1 MKTCVYTYLIG
12 SYDGLLAQPV
22 AAASTADFLCFT
34 DDPSL
39 RSDDWEVVLIEP
51 RFPTD
56 TVRSARALKIL
67 GHERLRDYD
76 ATLCIDA
83 SVRLKQP
90 PESIIADWLGDDE
103 VFALAE
109 HSYREQLLDEFD
121 EVVRLNYDNGER
133 VHEQL
138 LAYSIANPDCLTAK
152 PLWTGMMARRRD
164 ENVDRAMQLWY
175 DHVLRFS
182 RRDQLSILVALA
194 QSALPYRK
202 LTIDNFGSDYHE
214 WPVINSRK
222 VAQGKASP
230 YFSGPL
236 LAEVRRA
243 KNEIDRLSA
252 RLEAL
257 GERTVEKLSAE
268 LAEVHARLHA
278 SETERERLEAA
289 LRKTLVD
296 VGTWHERW
304 SGTQG
309 VSGGAAN
316 FARSLSAAVR
326 RPFNRQRHN

>member
-12 SYDGLLAQPV
+12 SYDRLLAQPV

-39 RSDDWEVVLIEP
+39 QSDDWEIVLVEP

-67 GHERLRDYD
+67 GHERLREYD

-83 SVRLKQP
+83 SVRLRQP
-90 PESIIADWLGDDE
+90 PEDIIADWLGDDSL
-103 VFALAE
+103 FALAD

-133 VHEQL
+133 VHDQL
-138 LAYSIANPDCLTAK
+138 LAYSITDPDCLTAK

-164 ENVDRAMQLWY
+164 ANVDRAMQLWY

-194 QSALPYRK
+194 QTALPYRR
-202 LTIDNFGSDYHE
+202 LAIDNFRSDYHE
-214 WPVINSRK
+214 WPVIDARK
-222 VAQGKASP
+222 VAQGKVSP
-230 YFSGPL
+230 HPSGPL
-236 LAEVRRA
+236 LAELRRA
-243 KNEIDRLSA
+243 KSEVDRLSA

-257 GERTVEKLSAE
+257 DESTVDKLNTE
-268 LAEVHARLHA
+268 LAELHARLHA
-278 SETERERLEAA
+278 SETERVKLQESVRE
-289 LRKTLVD
+289 TLVD
-296 VGTWHERW
+296 VGIWYERW

-309 VSGGAAN
+309 ISGGAAN
-316 FARSLSAAVR
+316 FARSLSTAVR
-326 RPFNRQRHN
+326 RPWNRQNQS